1 MLAAARSS
9 VLAIWMRLGPAVME
23 RSRHHSPSALR
34 WVRVLPVGD
43 ITGPRSGHWR
53 RRPRAPT
60 IGDVAGSYFGR
71 RRHGGSAFGS
81 LATRRVRVPSVRR
94 FRVRI
99 LSVYNFS
106 GSYLVHRWIS
116 GFGFCPFTNLGFG
129 YRPSGTVFS
138 LQMDEGRT
146 QDRRMAEIRTQHA
159 LPGGLVHVDGQTA
172 NPGYAD
178 WARDTYG
185 LRRWQQNEPG
195 DGAVAR
201 FGCVRRNGP
210 LIETMSLWDRSLAM
224 APLRGGAL
232 HRGQLPCKRAP
243 VRMNPE

>member
-1 MLAAARSS
+1 MPAAVRSS

-34 WVRVLPVGD
+34 W
-43 ITGPRSGHWR
+43 
-53 RRPRAPT
+53 
-60 IGDVAGSYFGR
+60 
-71 RRHGGSAFGS
+71 
-81 LATRRVRVPSVRR
+81 VRVPSVRR

-146 QDRRMAEIRTQHA
+146 QDRRMAETRTRDRRMAEIRTQHA